1 MKPTVIAGIV
11 IAGLGAYVLV
21 KGLSYG
27 SQSNVLKVG
36 DVQVTAEE
44 RHMVPTWAGGVA
56 VVGGLLLI
64 GTGLGSGR
72 QRGA

>member
-11 IAGLGAYVLV
+11 LVGLGAFVLV

-44 RHMVPTWAGGVA
+44 QRMVPTWVGGVA
-56 VVGGLLLI
+56 VVGGLVLI
-64 GTGLGSGR
+64 GVGVGR
-72 QRGA
+72 GRAT

>member
-11 IAGLGAYVLV
+11 IAGLGAFVLV

-36 DVQVTAEE
+36 DLQVSAEE
-44 RHMVPTWAGGVA
+44 QRMVPAWVGGVA
-56 VVGGLLLI
+56 VVGGLVLI
-64 GTGLGSGR
+64 GAGVGKR
-72 QRGA
+72 RGA

>member
-1 MKPTVIAGIV
+1 MKPMVIAGIV

-36 DVQVTAEE
+36 ELQVSAEE
-44 RHMVPTWAGGVA
+44 RRMVPAWVGGVA
-56 VVGGLLLI
+56 VVGGLVLI
-64 GTGLGSGR
+64 GAGVGKR
-72 QRGA
+72 RGA

>member
-1 MKPTVIAGIV
+1 MKPMVIAGIV

-36 DVQVTAEE
+36 DLQVSAEE
-44 RHMVPTWAGGVA
+44 RRMVPAWVGGVA
-56 VVGGLLLI
+56 VVGGLVLI
-64 GTGLGSGR
+64 GAGVGKR
-72 QRGA
+72 RGA

>member
-1 MKPTVIAGIV
+1 MKPLVIAGIV

-21 KGLSYG
+21 KGLTYR

-44 RHMVPTWAGGVA
+44 HRQVPPWVGGVA
-56 VVGGLLLI
+56 VVGGLVLI
-64 GTGLGSGR
+64 GAGVRGR
-72 QRGA
+72 RGA

>member
-11 IAGLGAYVLV
+11 LAGLGAYVLV

-36 DVQVTAEE
+36 DLQVSAEE
-44 RHMVPTWAGGVA
+44 QRMVPAWVGGLA
-56 VVGGLLLI
+56 VVGGLVLI
-64 GTGLGSGR
+64 GAGVGKR
-72 QRGA
+72 RGA

>member
-1 MKPTVIAGIV
+1 MKPMVIAGIV
-11 IAGLGAYVLV
+11 IAGLGAFVLV

-36 DVQVTAEE
+36 DLQVSAEE
-44 RHMVPTWAGGVA
+44 QRMVPPWVGGVA

-64 GTGLGSGR
+64 GAGVGKR
-72 QRGA
+72 RGA

>member
-11 IAGLGAYVLV
+11 IVGLGAYVLV

-36 DVQVTAEE
+36 DLQVSAEE
-44 RHMVPTWAGGVA
+44 RHMVPTWVGGVA
-56 VVGGLLLI
+56 VVAGLLLL
-64 GTGLGSGR
+64 GTGIGKR
-72 QRGA
+72 RGA

>member
-11 IAGLGAYVLV
+11 LAGLGAYVLV

-36 DVQVTAEE
+36 DLQVSAEE
-44 RHMVPTWAGGVA
+44 QRMVPAWVGGLA
-56 VVGGLLLI
+56 VVGGLVLI
-64 GTGLGSGR
+64 GAGVGKR
-72 QRGA
+72 HGA

>member
-36 DVQVTAEE
+36 DLKVTAEE
-44 RHMVPTWAGGVA
+44 RHMVPTWVGGVA

-64 GTGLGSGR
+64 GAGVGSGR
-72 QRGA
+72 RGGA

>member
-1 MKPTVIAGIV
+1 MKPTVMAGIV
-11 IAGLGAYVLV
+11 LAGLGAYVLL

-36 DVQVTAEE
+36 DLQVSAEE
-44 RHMVPTWAGGVA
+44 HRMVPAWVGGVA

-64 GTGLGSGR
+64 GAGVGKR
-72 QRGA
+72 RGA